1 MRGGGLISG
10 HISFSSII
18 SCKSLFSAWKEFKR
32 GKEKKLDV
40 QRFAMALEE
49 NIFSLYRELQSGT
62 YKHSAYDSFYV
73 HDPKLRLIHKA
84 EVRDR
89 ILHHAIVR
97 AIEPL
102 FESTFIF
109 DSYSSI
115 KGKGTHR
122 AIMQL
127 RAFAKILSV
136 NHTKTVWALQC
147 DIRKFFDSVDHDI
160 LITFLQ
166 EHIQDRKLLSLLD
179 HIISS
184 IETRPHK
191 GVPLG
196 NLTSQLFSNV
206 YLNPLDHFIKDTL
219 GVKYYIRYADDF
231 IILSR
236 DKVCLHNLIYPI
248 KWFLKEK
255 LTLSLH
261 EKKLSIRKWH
271 QGLDF
276 LGYVSFPHHT
286 ILRTKTKK
294 RMLRKI
300 RRRCIEYKN
309 GEIDEHSFNH
319 SIQSYRGLL
328 THCRGRCIEQQ
339 IHAILK
345 TFGL

>member
-1 MRGGGLISG
+1 MISG

-40 QRFAMALEE
+40 QRFTMALEE

-62 YKHSAYDSFYV
+62 YKHSLYDSFYV

-97 AIEPL
+97 VIEPL
-102 FESTFIF
+102 FEKTFIF
-109 DSYSSI
+109 DSYSSR

-122 AIMQL
+122 AVIQL
-127 RAFAKILSV
+127 RTFAKTLSV

-147 DIRKFFDSVDHDI
+147 DIRKFFDSVDHDN
-160 LITFLQ
+160 LHTFLQ
-166 EHIQDRKLLSLLD
+166 ERIDDKKLLSLLG
-179 HIISS
+179 HIIAS
-184 IETRPHK
+184 IETRPGK

-206 YLNPLDHFIKDTL
+206 YLNPLDQFIKQTL
-219 GVKYYIRYADDF
+219 GVEYYIRYADDF
-231 IILSR
+231 VILST
-236 DKVCLHNLIYPI
+236 DSIYLQNLIKPI
-248 KWFLKEK
+248 NQFLKEK

-300 RRRCIEYKN
+300 RKRCLEYKN
-309 GEIDEHSFNH
+309 GEIDENSFNH
-319 SIQSYRGLL
+319 SMQSYRGML
-328 THCRGRCIEQQ
+328 THCRGRGIEQQ
-339 IHAILK
+339 INTILK
-345 TFGL
+345 TFTIYSS